1 MYRYKSDRND
11 AAENFFISG
20 DTLKMQAQN
29 TLCLWISNANTVKMQ
44 LIADGKSYDLEMGHP
59 GQVSVQDIRWI
70 KEANGVYKLTV
81 AEVD

>member
-1 MYRYKSDRND
+1 MR
-11 AAENFFISG
+11 
-20 DTLKMQAQN
+20 
-29 TLCLWISNANTVKMQ
+29 LWISNANTVKMQ